1 MENMNTPLILS
12 SGRNLKVKRNKRKEN
27 LITIMMEFNHEAQE
41 YGNLISIGK
50 NQKVISKKK
59 LKLR

>member
-41 YGNLISIGK
+41 YGNSISIGK